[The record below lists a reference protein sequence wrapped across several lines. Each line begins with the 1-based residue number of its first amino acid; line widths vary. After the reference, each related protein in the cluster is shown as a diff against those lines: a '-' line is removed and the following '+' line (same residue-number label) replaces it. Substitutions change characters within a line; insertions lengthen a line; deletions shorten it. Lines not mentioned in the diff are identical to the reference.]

1 LDRLNYQHLYYF
13 WTVAKKGSIKSAC
26 ETLNLAQPTI
36 SGQLALFERAIGAK
50 LFKREGRKLVLT
62 ESGWFVF
69 RYADEIFSI
78 GDELTKWLE
87 GASAEQS
94 HNLKVGVCNGVDM
107 SVALQL
113 LSRALNAQ
121 HPPTLCC
128 VSSDAE
134 RLLQDLRLRTYDL
147 AILTSP
153 PACSDHN
160 STFSHLL
167 ATLEVSLYSPVG
179 KAKTHSRGFPRSLH
193 RAPVVLPIQNSSLR
207 QSLDHWFEAQ
217 GIEPDVKSEID
228 DSELRKSVA
237 ANCDAL
243 TFAPTD
249 ALRDV
254 RQRYGL
260 EAIGVIQGVEEKIYA
275 VTTQRKIRNPAIAQI
290 IGASRPLAIPST
302 IAAAPR
308 QGVLSRA
315 DAQSGDFG

>member
-1 LDRLNYQHLYYF
+1 MDRLNYQHLYYF

-78 GDELTKWLE
+78 GDELIKWLQ
-87 GASAEQS
+87 GGSAEQS

-134 RLLQDLRLRTYDL
+134 RLLQELRLRNYDL
-147 AILTSP
+147 AVLTAP
-153 PACSDHN
+153 PACSDPN

-167 ATLEVSLYSPVG
+167 ATLEVSLYGPPG
-179 KAKTHSRGFPRSLH
+179 MAKSHSSGLPRSLH
-193 RAPVVLPIQNSSLR
+193 RAPVVLPVQNSSLR

-237 ANCDAL
+237 ANCAAL

-290 IGASRPLAIPST
+290 IGASRPLAIPSI

-315 DAQSGDFG
+315 DAQSGGFG